1 MHQIDDLLYLMA
13 RLRDPEF
20 GCPWDIKQDF
30 STIVPHTVE
39 EVYEVVE
46 AIDRNDMKNLSEELG
61 DLLFQIVFYAQ
72 IGKESGSFDFA
83 QIIDG
88 ITQKLLRRH
97 PHVFPDGTLGS
108 KRSSAELSDAEIK
121 GQWDAIKAQEKQ
133 GNAPKQFLDAV
144 PVAMPSLNRAYKL
157 QKQASKVGFDWA
169 EVGPVI
175 AKIKEE
181 LDEVEEAIASGNRK
195 EIESEVGD
203 VIFAAVNLAR
213 LANVDPDAALRS
225 TNQKFYDR
233 FCYIESQL
241 ALQDVSL
248 RGASLQQ
255 MDELWERA
263 KTAL

>member
-1 MHQIDDLLYLMA
+1 MYQIDDLLYLMA

-30 STIVPHTVE
+30 STIVPHTIE

-46 AIDRNDMKNLSEELG
+46 AIDQNDMQNLSEELG
-61 DLLFQIVFYAQ
+61 DLLFQVVFYAQ
-72 IGKESGSFDFA
+72 LGKESGSFDFS

-88 ITQKLLRRH
+88 ITSKLLRRH
-97 PHVFPDGTLGS
+97 PHVFPDGSLKS
-108 KRSSAELSDAEIK
+108 KRSSADLSDDEIK
-121 GQWDAIKAQEKQ
+121 GQWDAIKAQEKSA
-133 GNAPKQFLDAV
+133 NKPAQFLAAV
-144 PVAMPSLNRAYKL
+144 PVSLPSLNRAYKL

-181 LDEVEEAIASGNRK
+181 LEEVEEAIASGDAK
-195 EIESEVGD
+195 AIESEVGD
-203 VIFAAVNLAR
+203 VLFAAVNLAR

-225 TNQKFYDR
+225 TNKKFFDR

-241 ALQDVSL
+241 VLQNIPL
-248 RGASLQQ
+248 RDASLQQ
-255 MDELWERA
+255 MDELWEQA